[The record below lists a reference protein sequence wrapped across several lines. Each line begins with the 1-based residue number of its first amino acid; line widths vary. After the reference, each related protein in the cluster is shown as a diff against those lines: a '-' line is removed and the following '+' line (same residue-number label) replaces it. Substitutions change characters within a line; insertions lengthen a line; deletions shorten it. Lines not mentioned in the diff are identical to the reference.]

1 MPHVMPPLGD
11 PTADEAMTDARD
23 AEAFNRHGVR
33 CASRGRY
40 AEAVEAFSH
49 ALALDPRMRAA
60 AWNLEIAAVQ
70 PNATALQQLAL
81 AERLAS
87 RPGDRGARLE
97 LARLERLV
105 GNRAAAIRLLA
116 QLLAEDADDPA
127 VLLERGLVDHRA
139 GELKRA
145 EQWYA
150 RAAIAGQLTDA
161 RRLLA
166 EVLYQSGRSDE
177 ALRVIEQHLRAEP
190 DQAEAHRLRAFILGD
205 LGRVAEAREAS
216 ARASALQ
223 PVHDRIDEST
233 LPAAVN
239 PRSPV
244 DLLAEPTG
252 ALAHYGLG
260 LAFRQR
266 GYLQEARLEFER
278 ASAIGEGAR
287 LVDPALA
294 ELDLLEGRAA
304 AARARYELLLLD
316 ADTPRWW
323 NEYGVVLHQLGEQA
337 LAADSYRRAIRSD
350 PRYAVAYNN
359 LGVAQAD
366 LGNDEAA
373 VQAFRRAVEIDP
385 SLPRLQH
392 NLARALLTAGD
403 PLAAIGGL
411 RDWLAFHADDAV
423 AWRLSSEAHRAV
435 GRHQEADE
443 AAAHAEATGL
453 RVMDRPAR
461 LSVAIDA
468 QQECPSALGDLDLLA
483 IVSEAAAPDASA
495 AAADAARW
503 TPRAVP
509 VVPIVPEEL
518 PASTEGPV
526 EDAAAPSL
534 PADPDEQRTLA
545 RTLCLEGRGAE
556 ALPVIR
562 QLAREQPDDP
572 ELLVLYAAG
581 RLDAPGFSG
590 GQAARRALV
599 RLAALDVSSAA
610 LLHFAGALALRL
622 PDEGLALGFFRRSLA
637 VDPARPSPRVAVA
650 RLLAARGNWTAA
662 RLELV
667 AALAVAPDWS
677 DAVGEL
683 ARWHLARG
691 NPMAA
696 RDLLVGYLLR
706 VPRDGDALA
715 LLVESLVAMG
725 QSGAAGAAVDRLRRA
740 APAHPAIP
748 WFDGVLLEAAGR
760 QDEARMRWAELALI
774 PAAEP
779 WSRRARGALD
789 RAVHAG
795 GS

>member
-1 MPHVMPPLGD
+1 
-11 PTADEAMTDARD
+11 MTDARD

-33 CASRGRY
+33 CATRGRY
-40 AEAVEAFSH
+40 AEAVEAFSR

-60 AWNLEIAAVQ
+60 AWNLEITAGQ

-81 AERLAS
+81 AERLEAH
-87 RPGDRGARLE
+87 PGDRGARLE

-150 RAAIAGQLTDA
+150 RAAIAGQLSDA

-166 EVLYQSGRSDE
+166 EVLYQTGRSDE
-177 ALRVIEQHLRAEP
+177 ALRIIEQHLRAEP

-244 DLLAEPTG
+244 DVLAEPTG

-294 ELDLLEGRAA
+294 ELDLLDGRAS

-316 ADTPRWW
+316 GEVARWW
-323 NEYGVVLHQLGEQA
+323 NEHGVALHQLGEQA

-350 PRYAVAYNN
+350 PRYALAYNN

-366 LGNDEAA
+366 LGNGDAA

-385 SLPRLQH
+385 SLPRLQR
-392 NLARALLTAGD
+392 NLARALLAYGD
-403 PLAAIGGL
+403 PLAAIGVL
-411 RDWLAFHADDAV
+411 RDWLAFHGDDAA
-423 AWRLSSEAHRAV
+423 AWRLSSEAHRALD
-435 GRHQEADE
+435 RHEDAD
-443 AAAHAEATGL
+443 AAHERAEAL
-453 RVMDRPAR
+453 EPFDAVRPSR
-461 LSVAIDA
+461 LSVAIEA
-468 QQECPSALGDLDLLA
+468 QQECPSALGDRDLLTIA
-483 IVSEAAAPDASA
+483 LTGVASDASV

-503 TPRAVP
+503 TPRAVTRVEADADEAP
-509 VVPIVPEEL
+509 PPADVPATVEVPGVPEEL
-518 PASTEGPV
+518 PA
-526 EDAAAPSL
+526 
-534 PADPDEQRTLA
+534 DPEA
-545 RTLCLEGRGAE
+545 RRSMARALCLDGRGAE

-562 QLAREQPDDP
+562 QLAREQPEDP

-590 GQAARRALV
+590 GEAARRALL
-599 RLAALDVSSAA
+599 RLASLDVSSAA
-610 LLHFAGALALRL
+610 LLHFAGALALQL

-683 ARWHLARG
+683 ARLHLAQG
-691 NPMAA
+691 HPELA

-706 VPRDGDALA
+706 APRDGDALA
-715 LLVESLVAMG
+715 LLVESLLAMA
-725 QSGAAGAAVDRLRRA
+725 QEDAARAAVERLGRV
-740 APAHPAIP
+740 APLHPAVR
-748 WFDGVLLEAAGR
+748 WFDGVLLEKAGR
-760 QDEARMRWAELALI
+760 HDEARMRWAEVALMRH
-774 PAAEP
+774 AGD
-779 WSRRARGALD
+779 WSRRARMALE
-789 RAVHAG
+789 RGREVAVA
-795 GS
+795 